1 MIGADNRS
9 QLMKRN
15 SRSLI
20 LYCVSRCAKASRGQI
35 VELTGL
41 SRAHA
46 YDVVDELI
54 AEGELI
60 ETESVSIGR
69 GRPTVFLKINPNCA
83 SAAGVWLA
91 EDSIEIGLAN
101 ATGETIARESLTYSS
116 NPIDDID
123 AAASAIQKCAE
134 HAGKSMRSVRGIG
147 IVAAGLVDPSMG
159 VIFHTTHDT
168 GFGGIPIVKLFHDR
182 TGLPV
187 FADTDIRAAA
197 LADQWY
203 KVEYERVLYVSFCDG
218 IGAAYVTGRELFG
231 NAHGEAPGV
240 AHLIIDRNGPLCECG
255 KRGCLQTYTSNH
267 TFINKLWPN
276 VDVNRLSTQER
287 REMVRRGVD
296 MATAGDF
303 DAIAAVSGIAEYMGF
318 GIANVVNMLDPQV
331 VYVAGTLIDYIPDI
345 VMSMIRRNAMPYINE
360 VFYGVEIKPLPTLH
374 EFEMKGAFGLVLFS
388 QFRSLS
394 QDINTRFLAL
404 NISS

>member
-1 MIGADNRS
+1 MIGSDNRS

-20 LYCVSRCAKASRGQI
+20 LYCVSRCTKTSRGQI
-35 VELTGL
+35 IELTGL
-41 SRAHA
+41 SRSHA

-60 ETESVSIGR
+60 ETESVSVGR
-69 GRPTVFLKINPNCA
+69 GRPTILLKINPNCA

-101 ATGETIARESLTYSS
+101 ATGETIARESLPYTS
-116 NPIDDID
+116 NPINDID
-123 AAASAIQKCAE
+123 AAARAIEKCAE
-134 HAGKSMRSVRGIG
+134 KARKSIKSVRGVG

-168 GFGGIPIVKLFHDR
+168 GFGGIPIVKMFHER
-182 TGLPV
+182 TNLTV

-203 KVEYERVLYVSFCDG
+203 KMEYERVLYISFCDG

-240 AHLIIDRNGPLCECG
+240 AHLIIDRNGPLCMCG
-255 KRGCLQTYTSNH
+255 KRGCLQTYTSNQ

-276 VDVNRLSTQER
+276 VEIGSLNTQEQN
-287 REMVRRGVD
+287 ELVKRGVD
-296 MATAGDF
+296 MAIAGDL
-303 DAIAAVSGIAEYMGF
+303 DAVAAVSSVAEYMGF
-318 GIANVVNMLDPQV
+318 GIANVINMLDPQV

-345 VMSMIRRNAMPYINE
+345 IMSMIRRNAMPYINE
-360 VFYGVEIKPLPTLH
+360 AFYGVEIKSLPELH
-374 EFEMKGAFGLVLFS
+374 GFEMKGAFGLVLFS
-388 QFRSLS
+388 QFRALS
-394 QDINTRFLAL
+394 KDINSRFLAL
-404 NISS
+404 SGDS